1 FLWGA
6 AYGVASCY
14 GTAASWA
21 PQALARFFE
30 LPFVVAALGL
40 LAFSVLF
47 WGPVFGIFAAGAA
60 RLLGSRRPLLGV
72 LATAALWVATELLR
86 GRIFQQP
93 WVLLGYSQH
102 AHVALI
108 QISALTGVYGVSFLL
123 ALGNAAIAEAVMR
136 GGAAGGIVDRF
147 GALAFTA
154 ALVAVVWLGGG
165 LVARQALPAPTRPVA
180 AGQTD
185 LPPA

>member
-1 FLWGA
+1 
-6 AYGVASCY
+6 
-14 GTAASWA
+14 
-21 PQALARFFE
+21 
-30 LPFVVAALGL
+30 
-40 LAFSVLF
+40 
-47 WGPVFGIFAAGAA
+47 AAGAA

-123 ALGNAAIAEAVMR
+123 ALGNAAIAEAVMW
-136 GGAAGGIVDRF
+136 GGAAAAVSVAGSARRVSASPLVPAGGSA
-147 GALAFTA
+147 GARSGGRPLPPRPG
-154 ALVAVVWLGGG
+154 LVAVV
-165 LVARQALPAPTRPVA
+165 
-180 AGQTD
+180 QTD
-185 LPPA
+185 VAPAVHWTRAFTDYQVMDHTRLTDELVPMRDV